1 MTLKEKLIKNL
12 SARREELIK
21 EAKERLVEGSIISA
35 IGGIGAASGIM
46 MINEE
51 PLNGSILLILGLMT
65 TILGVD
71 KFEERKDLKHIV
83 ENIDGLL
90 FTEDLSEKT
99 LLFIVQDAIRE
110 SQDNL
115 IDMVLDLGLSTKSS
129 QKSMK

>member
-12 SARREELIK
+12 SARREKLIK

-90 FTEDLSEKT
+90 FTEDLSEK
-99 LLFIVQDAIRE
+99 LYCL
-110 SQDNL
+110 
-115 IDMVLDLGLSTKSS
+115 
-129 QKSMK
+129 

>member
-46 MINEE
+46 MIKEK

>member
-46 MINEE
+46 MIKEE

-65 TILGVD
+65 TILGVN
-71 KFEERKDLKHIV
+71 KSKERKDLKHIV